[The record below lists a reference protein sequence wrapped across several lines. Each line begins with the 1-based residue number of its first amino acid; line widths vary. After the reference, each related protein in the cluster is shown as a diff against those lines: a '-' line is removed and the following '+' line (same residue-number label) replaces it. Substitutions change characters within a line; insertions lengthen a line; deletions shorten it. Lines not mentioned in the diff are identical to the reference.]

1 MRSRTFKNT
10 SQPDAAVY
18 AIDCLTDCLI
28 CYWKKVGYEFS
39 CEVGF
44 YFHRLAVDSASF
56 PSVFLQMRV
65 NYEFARDCLS
75 CQKVTADWVSWSAD
89 NRGAIV
95 SNQFWTAALT
105 QAVHIHITFLCVSH
119 KPVQCAFSSFWY
131 AELYAENA
139 VEPSSG
145 RRLNAKWN

>member
-10 SQPDAAVY
+10 SQRDAAVY

-28 CYWKKVGYEFS
+28 SYWKKVGYEFS

-44 YFHRLAVDSASF
+44 YFHRLAANSASF

-75 CQKVTADWVSWSAD
+75 CQKVTAD
-89 NRGAIV
+89 
-95 SNQFWTAALT
+95 
-105 QAVHIHITFLCVSH
+105 
-119 KPVQCAFSSFWY
+119 
-131 AELYAENA
+131 
-139 VEPSSG
+139 
-145 RRLNAKWN
+145 